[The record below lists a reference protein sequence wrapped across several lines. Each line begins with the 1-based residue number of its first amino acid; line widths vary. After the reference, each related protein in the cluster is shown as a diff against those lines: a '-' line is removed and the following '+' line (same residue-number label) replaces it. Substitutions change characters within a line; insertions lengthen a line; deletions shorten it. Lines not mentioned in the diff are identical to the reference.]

1 MAKGLQTIQ
10 RGRVALPP
18 RLILYGQEGIGK
30 STFAAS
36 FPSPIFIQTE
46 DGLAE
51 IGADRFPLAESF
63 EDVRDNLDALIA
75 EPNDYRTIVV
85 DSLDWLERLIWD
97 KVCEDNKVTTI
108 EAIGYG
114 KGYTMALTYWRDVLD
129 RLAELRKQ
137 KKILLLLAHAVAE
150 DYTDPEVVGLKR
162 FTPRLHKSAR
172 SLLAEYVDAVLLA
185 TRLYGAA
192 KGGDA
197 TNPRVVRTEATPFQ
211 VAKSRYSI
219 PPILPL
225 DASSVLSAIAASQNG
240 RPVAAPLEDPRNEPK
255 AEEEKP

>member
-1 MAKGLQTIQ
+1 MKLSQIQT
-10 RGRVALPP
+10 GRVVSPP
-18 RLILYGQEGIGK
+18 RLIVYGQEGIGK
-30 STFAAS
+30 STFAAA
-36 FPSPIFIQTE
+36 FPTPIFIQTE

-51 IGADRFPLAESF
+51 IGADRFPLAETF
-63 EDVRDNLDALIA
+63 DDVREALAALIE
-75 EPNDYRTIVV
+75 EPNEYKTVVV

-97 KVCEDNKVTTI
+97 KVCADNKVTTI

-114 KGYTMALTYWRDVLD
+114 KGYTMALTYWREILD
-129 RLAELRKQ
+129 CLDKLRKQ

-150 DYTDPEVVGLKR
+150 DYTDPEVAGLKR

-197 TNPRVVRTEATPFQ
+197 TNPRVVRSEATSFQ
-211 VAKSRYSI
+211 VAKTRYTI

-225 DASSVLSAIAASQNG
+225 DAPTVLQAIAASQSG
-240 RPVAAPLEDPRNEPK
+240 KPLQVPAPAPQVQTPEGGNEQ
-255 AEEEKP
+255 